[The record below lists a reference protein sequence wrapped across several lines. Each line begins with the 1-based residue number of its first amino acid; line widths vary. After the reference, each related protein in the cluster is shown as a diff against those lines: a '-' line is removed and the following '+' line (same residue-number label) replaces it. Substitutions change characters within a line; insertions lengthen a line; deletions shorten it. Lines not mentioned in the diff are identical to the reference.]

1 MAIVDLINT
10 FTYYVII
17 YNNIVIHFYV
27 RVSLDDSTGNIL
39 LDYHKMCDFKTDIK
53 CWVHWI

>member
-53 CWVHWI
+53 CWVH